1 MNQHKQTLLL
11 GLLAKLPSNISA
23 ALVPEFETMR
33 DEGGKNLPFDE
44 ILELLRKNSPV
55 QEPEVKFIP
64 SLSRMFFEP
73 FEALF
78 ETSDTKLL
86 PGSIDRSILA
96 NIWEAFAGEVDSQKL
111 KELETKHSAAV
122 ARNDYTTKALCGA
135 MARDLCLEQPDFA
148 EDAEILS
155 TWDSAIS
162 PAQSV
167 RFYNLLKVERKAREH
182 HLSVNLDLDVES
194 SSPESAYTDFF
205 KALEDEDVNWA
216 ADFALLLMANSAKPW
231 HVMRFFKSLARGTND
246 TKLSMTALNTVG
258 ERLLAMLDRMLDAIN
273 AKRLTGDFDGVELA
287 SQIEEYNKLNHGL
300 EREEIMA
307 RDGPWRNKL
316 KVIRGKAGKLF
327 ADCCE
332 NAESAVIAA
341 YIVDRTKV
349 KGAGT
354 MDMPRTGSEPNMLK
368 VKTALN
374 FAAFITAVRLFAPL
388 AGFSGAHEKTYKV
401 ILRHS
406 DIVRNGLITLKQLEE
421 CGKFYDAWVDIAEQ
435 LTAEIDDKDAAK
447 SFRRQIAA

>member
-11 GLLAKLPSNISA
+11 GLLAKLPANISA
-23 ALVPEFETMR
+23 ALVPEFEAMQA
-33 DEGGKNLPFDE
+33 EGGKNLPFDE
-44 ILELLRKNSPV
+44 ILELLRNNCQS
-55 QEPEVKFIP
+55 EVSTEKYTP

-78 ETSDTKLL
+78 ETSDPKLL
-86 PGSIDRSILA
+86 PGSIDRKILA
-96 NIWEAFAGEVDSQKL
+96 NIWEAISKQMDPQKL
-111 KELETKHSAAV
+111 GEIEAKHSGAV

-135 MARDLCLEQPDFA
+135 MARDLCLALPDFA
-148 EDAEILS
+148 DDAESLNA
-155 TWDSAIS
+155 WDSAIS
-162 PAQSV
+162 PSQST
-167 RFYNLLKVERKAREH
+167 RFYNLLKVENKAREH

-205 KALEDEDVNWA
+205 KVLEDENVNWA

-258 ERLLAMLDRMLDAIN
+258 ERLLAMLDRMLDSIN
-273 AKRLTGDFDGVELA
+273 ARRLTGDFDGFELA
-287 SQIEEYNKLNHGL
+287 AQVEEYNKLNHGL

-307 RDGPWRNKL
+307 RDGPWRNQL

-332 NAESAVIAA
+332 NAESAVTAA
-341 YIVDRTKV
+341 YLVDRTKV

-354 MDMPRTGSEPNMLK
+354 MDMPRTGSAPNMLK

-374 FAAFITAVRLFAPL
+374 FATFITAVRLFAPL

-421 CGKFYDAWVDIAEQ
+421 SGNFYDAWVDIAEQ